1 VLLADLKGDGT
12 LSLYAHKYTA
22 YNYRDDEGGIY
33 QISRS
38 GCILKRFESDDSILS
53 VITGKSGRRSERR
66 IYAVDN
72 KNNLF
77 KLDNQLKLL
86 QKKNLDANSG
96 SREIRLVGAHDYDG
110 DGVDDILMYSFNR
123 LLFAKNP
130 LTASGPKNKKFY
142 SNLRFQILSQDFTK
156 WIKNVSIGREWEKRN
171 GFAVKDLDRP
181 NGSFYAFMA
190 LSDKVML
197 FNY

>member
-1 VLLADLKGDGT
+1 MPAYLTGAAKG
-12 LSLYAHKYTA
+12 S
-22 YNYRDDEGGIY
+22 
-33 QISRS
+33 
-38 GCILKRFESDDSILS
+38 
-53 VITGKSGRRSERR
+53 

-72 KNNLF
+72 KSNLF

-86 QKKNLDANSG
+86 QKKSLKAKSG
-96 SREIRLVGAHDYDG
+96 SREIRLVGVHDYDG
-110 DGVDDILMYSFNR
+110 DGVDDILMYSFDR

-130 LTASGPKNKKFY
+130 FSLSDTKNKKFY
-142 SNLRFQILSQDFTK
+142 SNLRFQILSQDFSK
-156 WIKNVSIGREWEKRN
+156 LIKSVSIGEEWEKRG

-181 NGSFYAFMA
+181 NGPYYAFMA